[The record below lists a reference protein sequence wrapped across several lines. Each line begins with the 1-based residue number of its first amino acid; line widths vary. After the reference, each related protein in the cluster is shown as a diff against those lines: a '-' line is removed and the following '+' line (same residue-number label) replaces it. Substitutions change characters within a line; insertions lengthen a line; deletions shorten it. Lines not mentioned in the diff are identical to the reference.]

1 VVWMVSQCQL
11 DTMVSL
17 PRWRNMIMEIMLV
30 MNASL
35 TEVWCI
41 QDSFCFCK
49 SLLGIL
55 GWGI

>member
-17 PRWRNMIMEIMLV
+17 PRWRNIIMGIMLV

-35 TEVWCI
+35 RFWCI
-41 QDSFCFCK
+41 QDSFCFRK

-55 GWGI
+55 G